1 MSLPPPPEADG
12 GPPALTFLARLTVTC
27 APAVDLGPAEGAGGA
42 GRKVMIP
49 ITGGHVQ
56 GPHLN
61 GAVIPGGADW
71 ATRRPDGTTRV
82 WARYALRLDDGTVVG
97 VTNAGTVL
105 APVQGLRT
113 GRTAA
118 SLDIPDGPHAWLRDR
133 VILGTLDTRPEAEP
147 GVIRI
152 GFFLVA

>member
-1 MSLPPPPEADG
+1 MNPPG
-12 GPPALTFLARLTVTC
+12 LTFLARLTVTC
-27 APAVDLGPAEGAGGA
+27 APAVDLGPDGA

-49 ITGGHVQ
+49 ILGGTVA

-61 GAVIPGGADW
+61 GAVLPGGADW

-97 VTNAGTVL
+97 VTNTGTVQ
-105 APVQGLRT
+105 AAVQGLRT

-152 GFFLVA
+152 GLFAVE